1 MEGSEESRESRES
14 RESKEMIASLRAEN
28 RALIKEV
35 EFYQSLWKDHSMTVI
50 SMLFKKSKQGEPV
63 WINLQEATLA
73 ELKSLD
79 PDPDV
84 ERWIY
89 EQEGIDEI
97 VFEA

>member
-1 MEGSEESRESRES
+1 MD
-14 RESKEMIASLRAEN
+14 ESKENALKETIASLESEN

-35 EFYQSLWKDHSMTVI
+35 EFYKSLWKDHSMTVI
-50 SMLFKKSKQGEPV
+50 SMLFRKSRQGEPV
-63 WINLQEATLA
+63 WINLQETTLS

-84 ERWIY
+84 ERWIK
-89 EQEGIDEI
+89 EEEGIVSV